1 MAKTLCAKH
10 FAKLFA
16 GGIFD
21 QITTIQIS
29 LMGNSSNISI
39 PNRWLFI
46 VFSILWFVLIFFTYW
61 GYHPYYSLSLG
72 KGVNLDIALV
82 SLLLCG
88 GAGAWLLLPG
98 KKKEGRS
105 YNGLMLYA
113 FVLLL
118 QTVIIAIY
126 GSKQNLFP
134 NGMIAG
140 IGYFIGFSILMH
152 AAIFIILLLHFAIGY
167 PIMKKLGPWYGKT
180 SIRLLSIVLGISI
193 LGVIMVIIGQLNLLY
208 GAVLWGLGLLAIGW
222 QYKAVIALLK
232 DVLWKPYKRKNVSWP
247 WLLPSFVLMI
257 AIAVNGIAA
266 IKVFPLGFDGSALYM
281 NISRLISDYHA
292 LPAGGQAYNWSVF
305 MSLGQLLFGKMS
317 LAIMLGHFSGILA
330 ILVLFRIGRLFMPA
344 PAAWLA
350 AALLYLSPAYNFH
363 LTLDEKVDLGFLLIT
378 LGTLLLLIEY
388 QVKLGS
394 KKPPAPGQT
403 IFSVGKISINE
414 SMAIWLL
421 AGWLSG
427 YAFGIKYTGIMSIF
441 AFLTYLVYQKAGTK
455 AGTGML
461 AALVSILFIGGI
473 YRFGYIELGTA
484 SPLILGLVAAVVAA
498 VLLFLAFRRQANT
511 LRHLG
516 FLILLFLIGS
526 GIAFAPW
533 MGKHLSETRQ
543 LSIHGLIQG
552 KSSRPEVSVGLP
564 TTKSARDPYQ
574 EAINL
579 ANKRGIRFSP
589 EQQQQLRSIISE
601 YDFKGASTEQQMVY
615 AKALR
620 NRVVKEVLTPQ
631 QIAQAGINQLT
642 GFSSGVG
649 TATELEGAKREEI
662 KRYIG
667 YEKGLPLYLSIP
679 YDVTMNTNVRYLKYL
694 DISFLFLLLIPLL
707 LFSYRSKLA
716 LPKNLLLIAFAM
728 LALIISVYSVY
739 VNNGA
744 APDEAYIRNS
754 AEQVLFKHHGTMQSV
769 VGSVFMPVQENL
781 GRIGISLHQLY
792 TAMASFNFLLIFITL
807 LLFTALFYWLFRERL
822 SQLSKNFK
830 GLMAYTFAFAFL
842 WILLGSAIV
851 WYALPMFALLFLLI
865 TYFIYQPA
873 KAGDASLAPYLK
885 YYLGVM
891 GGIYLLFTTALNF
904 MSTTEAEEQADMR
917 FQKSFILY
925 GISSMTEDEAIF
937 DFNPFLA
944 GTIDKINKDN
954 KGKVYRVGTY
964 FNYHIRYNDSRVY
977 EDNQLELFG
986 AFIDQRK
993 DPRDFLQMLKDNG
1006 FKYILYDLYTP
1017 GLDNT
1022 PEQTLAT
1029 KANRFQQLLRSSNQ
1043 ARLIYTDNIVQ
1054 SPQNQRDKIGRLTLP
1069 GRLGLDGNT
1078 VQQGTFALFELQ

>member
-1 MAKTLCAKH
+1 
-10 FAKLFA
+10 
-16 GGIFD
+16 
-21 QITTIQIS
+21 
-29 LMGNSSNISI
+29 MGNSSNISTS
-39 PNRWLFI
+39 NRWLFI
-46 VFSILWFVLIFFTYW
+46 GFSVLWFVLIFFTYW

-82 SLLLCG
+82 TLLVCG

-98 KKKEGRS
+98 KKKEARTF
-105 YNGLMLYA
+105 NGLMLYG
-113 FVLLL
+113 FILLL

-134 NGMIAG
+134 NGMVAG

-152 AAIFIILLLHFAIGY
+152 AAIFIILIIHFAIGY
-167 PIMKKLGPWYGKT
+167 PIVKKLAPWYGKT
-180 SIRLLSIVLGISI
+180 SIRLLSIILGISI
-193 LGVIMVIIGQLNLLY
+193 LGVIMVVIGQLNLLY

-222 QYKAVIALLK
+222 QYKAVGAFLK
-232 DVLWKPYKRKNVSWP
+232 DVLWKPYKRKKVQP
-247 WLLPSFVLMI
+247 LWLLPSFVLMI

-281 NISRLISDYHA
+281 NISRLIGDYNA
-292 LPAGGQAYNWSVF
+292 LPEGGQAYNWSVF

-317 LAIMLGHFSGILA
+317 LSIMLSHFSGILA
-330 ILVLFRIGRLFMPA
+330 ILVLFRIGRLFMSA

-394 KKPPAPGQT
+394 KKETPTGQT
-403 IFSVGKISINE
+403 LFSIGKINIDE

-427 YAFGIKYTGIMSIF
+427 YAFGIKYTGIISIF

-455 AGTGML
+455 AGMGML
-461 AALVSILFIGGI
+461 AALVSILFMGGI
-473 YRFGYIELGTA
+473 YRFGYIELGVA
-484 SPLILGLVAAVVAA
+484 SPLILGLIAAVVAA
-498 VLLFLAFRRQANT
+498 LLLY
-511 LRHLG
+511 LG
-516 FLILLFLIGS
+516 FRGQAKALRPIGFSLLLFLIGS

-543 LSIHGLIQG
+543 LSIHGLVQG
-552 KSSRPEVSVGLP
+552 KSPRPEVSVGLP
-564 TTKSARDPYQ
+564 TSQTARDPYQ

-579 ANKRGIRFSP
+579 ANKRGIRFSA
-589 EQQQQLRSIISE
+589 EQQQALRTMISE
-601 YDFKGASTEQQMVY
+601 YDFNGASNEQQIAY

-620 NRVVKEVLTPQ
+620 TRVVQELLTPQ

-649 TATELEGAKREEI
+649 TATALEGAKREEI

-667 YEKGLPLYLSIP
+667 YEAGLPLYLSIP

-694 DISFLFLLLIPLL
+694 DISFLFLLLLPLL
-707 LFSYRSKLA
+707 IFSYQGRLA
-716 LPKNLLLIAFAM
+716 LPKNLLLIAFTM
-728 LALIISVYSVY
+728 LAWTFSVYSTY
-739 VNNGA
+739 VNENA
-744 APDEAYIRNS
+744 TPDEAYIRNS
-754 AEQVLFKHHGTMQSV
+754 AEQVLFKHHAALQSV
-769 VGSVFMPVQENL
+769 VGSIFMPVQETF
-781 GRIGISLHQLY
+781 GRIGTSLHQLY
-792 TAMASFNFLLIFITL
+792 ASIAAFNFLLIFIAL
-807 LLFTALFYWLFRERL
+807 LLFTALFYWFFKERL

-865 TYFIYQPA
+865 AYFFYQPA
-873 KAGDASLAPYLK
+873 KAGAASLAPYLK
-885 YYLGVM
+885 YYLGIA
-891 GGIYLLFTTALNF
+891 GGLYLLFASALNF
-904 MSTTEAEEQADMR
+904 MSTTEAEEQAAMR
-917 FQKSFILY
+917 YQKSFILY
-925 GISSMTEDEAIF
+925 GTSSMTEDEAIF

-944 GTIDKINKDN
+944 GTIDKINRDTE
-954 KGKVYRVGTY
+954 GKVYRVGTY

-986 AFIDQRK
+986 AFIGQRK
-993 DPRDFLQMLKDNG
+993 NPRDFLQMLKDNG

-1022 PEQTLAT
+1022 PEQTLAK
-1029 KANRFQQLLRSSNQ
+1029 KANRFQQLLRSSKQ
-1043 ARLIYTDNIVQ
+1043 AQLIYTDNIVQ
-1054 SPQNQRDKIGRLTLP
+1054 APQNQRDKIGRITLP
-1069 GRLGLDGNT
+1069 GRLGLDGST
-1078 VQQGTFALFELQ
+1078 VQQGSFALFELQ